1 MKFFP
6 GTNSLASIP
15 SSGSLSS
22 NPETLK
28 PSSKRV
34 NGRGLSGLPQR
45 TGSLQSKNSSRPS
58 SARPTTLN
66 RNGRLGTTSSASN
79 SPRRGHPSTNTPPP
93 EGRITREDLRRM
105 NRSYPN
111 PSSASSGRKPEA
123 TNKIPKRPTTSSTSF
138 SRASIPMS

>member
-1 MKFFP
+1 MDSIT
-6 GTNSLASIP
+6 GTNSLVSIP

-58 SARPTTLN
+58 SAKPTTLN

-79 SPRRGHPSTNTPPP
+79 SPRRGPSTNTPPP

-111 PSSASSGRKPEA
+111 PSSSGRKPEA
-123 TNKIPKRPTTSSTSF
+123 TNKIPKRPTNSSSSF